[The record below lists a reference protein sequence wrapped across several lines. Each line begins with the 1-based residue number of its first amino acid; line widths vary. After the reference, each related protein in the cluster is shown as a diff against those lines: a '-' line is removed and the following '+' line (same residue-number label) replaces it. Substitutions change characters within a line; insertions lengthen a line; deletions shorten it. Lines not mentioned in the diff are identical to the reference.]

1 MIYIDCFKLPSNEEI
16 NEHFARNSF
25 SVYPWTIF
33 FQNGFEWVECK
44 DITIFYGDNG
54 SGKSFNC

>member
-33 FQNGFEWVECK
+33 FKMALNGWNVR
-44 DITIFYGDNG
+44 I
-54 SGKSFNC
+54 